1 MGLYPNIPAPL
12 GHHGHALC
20 SKLDV
25 LDALDRAAD
34 LHESRADVQHQIGE
48 CTTIKSSSFPIQN
61 LTLQNGVLSA
71 LPYFVMWLLSFVFSG
86 FTDLIINREWV
97 SITAGRK
104 IANSIGKKELT
115 QSPNNHLEF
124 TADGIPF

>member
-1 MGLYPNIPAPL
+1 MSDAMGFDPNVPAPL
-12 GHHGHALC
+12 GHNGHALC

-25 LDALDRAAD
+25 LDSLDRAAD
-34 LHESRADVQHQIGE
+34 LHESCADVQHQIGKH
-48 CTTIKSSSFPIQN
+48 TTIKSSSYLTSN
-61 LTLQNGVLSA
+61 LILQNGVLSA

-104 IANSIGKKELT
+104 IANSIGKKPPT
-115 QSPNNHLEF
+115 
-124 TADGIPF
+124 II